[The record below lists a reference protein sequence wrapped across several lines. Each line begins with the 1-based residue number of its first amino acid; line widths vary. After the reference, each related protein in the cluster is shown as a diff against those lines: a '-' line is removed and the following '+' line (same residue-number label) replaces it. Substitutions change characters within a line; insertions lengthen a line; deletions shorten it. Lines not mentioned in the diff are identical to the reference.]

1 MADSTHVPAD
11 EGCDRRRYGWP
22 ATLAFGLAM
31 NGLAQVLGPVSAAK
45 SEYARSTR
53 PPFAPPSWLFG
64 VAWPINN
71 LLTLWA
77 NREVLNAPPSP
88 DRTAYLQLQFATWVL
103 FATYGLARFR
113 LRSPILG
120 YANTV
125 MFLALA
131 VPSAVRAAR
140 IDRKLL
146 AAYATLGPWLVLATV
161 LSVYQLG
168 NPDPLFGGR
177 NEAA

>member
-1 MADSTHVPAD
+1 MADSR
-11 EGCDRRRYGWP
+11 RRRYGWP
-22 ATLAFGLAM
+22 AMLAFGVTVNAV
-31 NGLAQVLGPVSAAK
+31 AQFLGPTSSAK

-71 LLTLWA
+71 LLTLWG
-77 NREVLNAPPSP
+77 NREVLSAPPSP
-88 DRTAYLQLQFATWVL
+88 DRTAYLQLQAATWAL
-103 FATYGLARFR
+103 YATYGLARFR

-120 YANTV
+120 YANTA

-131 VPSAVRAAR
+131 GPSAVRAAR

-146 AAYATLGPWLVLATV
+146 ASYATLGPWLVLATI

-168 NPDPLFGGR
+168 DPDPLFGG
-177 NEAA
+177 